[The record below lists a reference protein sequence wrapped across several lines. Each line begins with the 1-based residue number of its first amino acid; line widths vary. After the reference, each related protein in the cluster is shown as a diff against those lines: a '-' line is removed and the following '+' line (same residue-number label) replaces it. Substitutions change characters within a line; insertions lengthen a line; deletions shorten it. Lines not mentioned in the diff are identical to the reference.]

1 MSVALMGPGGSGGGK
16 HDVAF
21 AVWYTQYV
29 VAADAYC
36 VFGAMCVPDKDAKT
50 FAAKSNFESAVG
62 NYINLYRNEKG
73 DDKAVVTIKCVKSCN
88 CDIYY
93 YGTSLTKTENK
104 KLTTGDSVTISLK
117 NTSTYG
123 VIVVD
128 AYQ

>member
-1 MSVALMGPGGSGGGK
+1 MVSHNARSSSITK
-16 HDVAF
+16 RCIAF
-21 AVWYTQYV
+21 LLFNLPSI
-29 VAADAYC
+29 AYSIPETHKVC
-36 VFGAMCVPDKDAKT
+36 AKFSFLT
-50 FAAKSNFESAVG
+50 EILAPARYDIG
-62 NYINLYRNEKG
+62 RNEKG

-104 KLTTGDSVTISLK
+104 KLAAGDSVTISLK